1 MAATSPTSLQ
11 DEAALTSWQ
20 WPSVLNNESTP
31 VSLPEEEE
39 MEVGGVGEWQQMRD
53 TNWWRNGQREAG
65 HQLGAPLA
73 ADFHGGDVV
82 YLGACFFP
90 TQRSPRAP
98 MDGDGQH
105 VRPRSRALL
114 TDDEDDGTYASDV
127 YSGNLVAT
135 GGSRA
140 GGILRRHGDYG
151 SVGVIV
157 VLIRTGKLDWEVY
170 CFRSAD
176 DGYDAMP
183 STSANAITAGTTG
196 EKQNSMGKGGRTTGN
211 GNFSGE
217 EQGRLDDLDFI
228 SRLTDALLGTV
239 ISLLLTKDGAHTQA
253 SSRR

>member
-1 MAATSPTSLQ
+1 MA
-11 DEAALTSWQ
+11 
-20 WPSVLNNESTP
+20 
-31 VSLPEEEE
+31 
-39 MEVGGVGEWQQMRD
+39 GVGEWQQMRD

-127 YSGNLVAT
+127 YSGNLAT

-140 GGILRRHGDYG
+140 GGILVSSFLVRLGLFMGVRLRAILLPFFLNLRFLNDCLRPNAGAVAVLGAAPPRRLRQRRGRPH
-151 SVGVIV
+151 
-157 VLIRTGKLDWEVY
+157 LHRE
-170 CFRSAD
+170 
-176 DGYDAMP
+176 
-183 STSANAITAGTTG
+183 AG
-196 EKQNSMGKGGRTTGN
+196 
-211 GNFSGE
+211 
-217 EQGRLDDLDFI
+217 
-228 SRLTDALLGTV
+228 
-239 ISLLLTKDGAHTQA
+239 LLLRVG
-253 SSRR
+253 RRWQRRYAQHEC